1 MAIGSS
7 AMCGTF
13 KREILAGIHRLTSS
27 SRGDSSA
34 ISAATFKVAMF
45 TNSSS
50 IDADTTGYSTSNEV
64 SGTNYTAGGAALS
77 SVTIGLGD
85 DGSSSGP
92 GGGGIPTAFVDFADT
107 TFSSSTISS
116 ARGAL
121 IYNST
126 LSGASTGSTTTAAAN
141 PAVAVI
147 NFDADKSSSAGD
159 FTIQYPANSATAAI
173 IRIG

>member
-1 MAIGSS
+1 
-7 AMCGTF
+7 
-13 KREILAGIHRLTSS
+13 
-27 SRGDSSA
+27 
-34 ISAATFKVAMF
+34 VAMF
-45 TNSSS
+45 TNSAS
-50 IDADTTGYSTSNEV
+50 IDADTAQYTTSNEV

-85 DGSSSGP
+85 NSSGV
-92 GGGGIPTAFVDFADT
+92 PTAFVDFADT

-126 LSGASTGSTTTAAAN
+126 LSGASTGSTVTALAN
-141 PAVAVI
+141 PSVAVI

-159 FTIQYPANSATAAI
+159 FTIQYPANNANAAI
-173 IRIG
+173 IRIA